1 MHNRRRKK
9 LIEPRLQL
17 RFGLA
22 FLSTALVLV
31 MVQAI
36 TISFLLQRIADGL
49 PNDGMLLQSK
59 LPGIL
64 LASFAVTLLL
74 LAPLSLAIGVRMTF
88 PIVGPLYRFRV
99 FLRQVVNGEKPG
111 PCKIRDGDELQDFC
125 ALLNEATAPLREPV
139 DGSTPP
145 QAHAHTETDEGLE
158 EPAPAVPGQQPR
170 SKSPHA

>member
-17 RFGLA
+17 RFSLA

-64 LASFAVTLLL
+64 LASFVVTLVL

-88 PIVGPLYRFRV
+88 PIVGPMYRFRV
-99 FLRQVVNGEKPG
+99 FLRQIVNGENPG
-111 PCKIRDGDELQDFC
+111 PCRIREGDELQDFC
-125 ALLNEATAPLREPV
+125 ALLNEATAPLREPAE
-139 DGSTPP
+139 GPTSP
-145 QAHAHTETDEGLE
+145 QAHGQDDTSESRG
-158 EPAPAVPGQQPR
+158 EPAPALPSQPR
-170 SKSPHA
+170 SKSLRS